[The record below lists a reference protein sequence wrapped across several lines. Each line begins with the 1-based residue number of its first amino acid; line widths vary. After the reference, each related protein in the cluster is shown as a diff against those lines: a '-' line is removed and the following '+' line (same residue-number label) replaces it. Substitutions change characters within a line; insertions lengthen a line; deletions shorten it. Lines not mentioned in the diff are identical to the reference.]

1 MAKNENAT
9 LDVQFKHNFTVD
21 PEGTVWYD
29 APVQIRD
36 QADLANYH
44 INWTDCRKWRFGG
57 GKAVMVYF
65 VKVKELAVAEFLW
78 KDLNYEHWQEYAA
91 KRCMV
96 PGTRKDWIRCPSNM
110 SCANCPYGN
119 EKKRPVISL
128 DGLVEVGYESGADVS
143 AEEKAYYAL
152 VYREIRNLLDAKDP
166 LFAEVLEAKIL
177 DEKSAATIAQRLGV
191 KTSRIYKMIDKI
203 REIGEAYKNS

>member
-44 INWTDCRKWRFGG
+44 IQWSDCRKWRFGG
-57 GKAVMVYF
+57 GKPVMVHF
-65 VKVKELAVAEFLW
+65 VKVQELAVAEFLW
-78 KDLNYEHWQEYAA
+78 KDMNYEHWQEYAA

-110 SCANCPYGN
+110 SCAHCPYGN

-128 DGLVEVGYESGADVS
+128 DGLVEVGYEPGTEVS
-143 AEEKAYYAL
+143 AEEKALYAL
-152 VYREIRNLLDAKDP
+152 VYREIRNQLDAKDP
-166 LFAEVLEAKIL
+166 LFAQVLEAKIL
-177 DEKSAATIAQRLGV
+177 DEKSAASIAQRLGV

>member
-9 LDVQFKHNFTVD
+9 LDIQFKHNFTVD
-21 PEGTVWYD
+21 PDGTVWYD

-44 INWTDCRKWRFGG
+44 IQWSDCRKWRFGG
-57 GKAVMVYF
+57 GKPVMVHF

-110 SCANCPYGN
+110 SCAHCPYGN

-128 DGLVEVGYESGADVS
+128 DGLVEVGYEPGADVS
-143 AEEKAYYAL
+143 AEEKALSAL
-152 VYREIRNLLDAKDP
+152 GYREIRNLLDAKDP

-177 DEKSAATIAQRLGV
+177 DEKSAAIIAQRLGV

>member
-110 SCANCPYGN
+110 SCAHCPYGN

-128 DGLVEVGYESGADVS
+128 DGLVEVGYEPGADVS

-177 DEKSAATIAQRLGV
+177 DEKSAAIIAQRLGV

-203 REIGEAYKNS
+203 RDIGEAYKNS

>member
-44 INWTDCRKWRFGG
+44 IQWSDCRKWRFGG
-57 GKAVMVYF
+57 GKPVMVHF
-65 VKVKELAVAEFLW
+65 VKVRELAVAEFLW

-110 SCANCPYGN
+110 SCAHCPYGN

-128 DGLVEVGYESGADVS
+128 DGLVEVGYEPGADVS

-177 DEKSAATIAQRLGV
+177 DEKSAAIIAQRLGV

>member
-44 INWTDCRKWRFGG
+44 IQWSDCRKWRFGG
-57 GKAVMVYF
+57 GKPVMVHF
-65 VKVKELAVAEFLW
+65 VKVRELAVAEFLW

-110 SCANCPYGN
+110 SCAHCPYGN

-128 DGLVEVGYESGADVS
+128 DGLVEVGYEPGAEVS
-143 AEEKAYYAL
+143 AEEKALTAL

-166 LFAEVLEAKIL
+166 LFAEVLEMKIL
-177 DEKSAATIAQRLGV
+177 DEKSAASIAQRLGV
-191 KTSRIYKMIDKI
+191 KTSRVYKMLDKI
-203 REIGEAYKNS
+203 REIGEIYKNS

>member
-44 INWTDCRKWRFGG
+44 IQWSDCRKWRFGG
-57 GKAVMVYF
+57 GKPVMVYF
-65 VKVKELAVAEFLW
+65 VKVQELAVAEFLW

-128 DGLVEVGYESGADVS
+128 DGLVEVGYEPGADVS

>member
-21 PEGTVWYD
+21 QDGTVWYD

-44 INWTDCRKWRFGG
+44 IQWSDCRKWRFGG
-57 GKAVMVYF
+57 GKPVMVYF
-65 VKVKELAVAEFLW
+65 VKVQELAVAEFLW

-110 SCANCPYGN
+110 SCAHCPYGN

-128 DGLVEVGYESGADVS
+128 DGLVEVGYEPGADVS

>member
-21 PEGTVWYD
+21 PDGTVWCD

-44 INWTDCRKWRFGG
+44 IQWSDCRKWRFGG
-57 GKAVMVYF
+57 GKPVMVYF
-65 VKVKELAVAEFLW
+65 VKVQELAVAEFLW

-110 SCANCPYGN
+110 SCAHCPYGN

-128 DGLVEVGYESGADVS
+128 DGLVEVGYEPGAEVS
-143 AEEKAYYAL
+143 AEEEAYYAM

-177 DEKSAATIAQRLGV
+177 DEKSAAIIAQRLGV
-191 KTSRIYKMIDKI
+191 KTSRIYKMLDKI

>member
-9 LDVQFKHNFTVD
+9 LDVQFKHNYTVD
-21 PEGTVWYD
+21 QDGTVWYD

-44 INWTDCRKWRFGG
+44 IQWSDCRKWRFGG
-57 GKAVMVYF
+57 GKPVMVHF
-65 VKVKELAVAEFLW
+65 VKVRELAVAEFLW

-128 DGLVEVGYESGADVS
+128 DGLVEVGYEPGADVS

>member
-9 LDVQFKHNFTVD
+9 LDVQFKHNYTVD
-21 PEGTVWYD
+21 PDGTVWYD

-44 INWTDCRKWRFGG
+44 IQWSDCRKWRFGG

-110 SCANCPYGN
+110 SCAHCPYGN

-128 DGLVEVGYESGADVS
+128 DGLVEVGYEPGADVS

-177 DEKSAATIAQRLGV
+177 DEKSAAIIAQRLGV

>member
-21 PEGTVWYD
+21 TDGTVWYD

-44 INWTDCRKWRFGG
+44 IQWSDCRKWRFGG
-57 GKAVMVYF
+57 GKPVMVYF
-65 VKVKELAVAEFLW
+65 VKVKELADAEFFW

-128 DGLVEVGYESGADVS
+128 DGLVEVGYEPGADVS
-143 AEEKAYYAL
+143 AEEKALTAL

-166 LFAEVLEAKIL
+166 LFAEILEAKIL
-177 DEKSAATIAQRLGV
+177 DEKSAAIIAQRLGV

-203 REIGEAYKNS
+203 REIGEIYKNS

>member
-21 PEGTVWYD
+21 PDGTVWYD

-44 INWTDCRKWRFGG
+44 IQWSDCRKWRFGG
-57 GKAVMVYF
+57 GKPVMVHF
-65 VKVKELAVAEFLW
+65 VKVRELAVAEFLW

-110 SCANCPYGN
+110 SCANCPYGD

-128 DGLVEVGYESGADVS
+128 DGLVEVGYEPGADVS

-152 VYREIRNLLDAKDP
+152 EYREIRNLLDAKDP
-166 LFAEVLEAKIL
+166 LFAQVLEMKIL
-177 DEKSAATIAQRLGV
+177 DEKSAASIAQRLGV
-191 KTSRIYKMIDKI
+191 KISRIYKMLDKI

>member
-9 LDVQFKHNFTVD
+9 LDVQFKHNYTVD
-21 PEGTVWYD
+21 PDGTVWYD

-36 QADLANYH
+36 QSDLANYH

-78 KDLNYEHWQEYAA
+78 KELNYEHWQEYAA

-110 SCANCPYGN
+110 SCANCPYGD

-128 DGLVEVGYESGADVS
+128 DGLVEVGYEPGADVS

-152 VYREIRNLLDAKDP
+152 EYREIRNLLDAKDP
-166 LFAEVLEAKIL
+166 LFAQVLEMKIL
-177 DEKSAATIAQRLGV
+177 DEKSSDLELWIMFIKAPKLR
-191 KTSRIYKMIDKI
+191 D
-203 REIGEAYKNS
+203 

>member
-21 PEGTVWYD
+21 PDGTVWYD

-44 INWTDCRKWRFGG
+44 IQWSDCRKWRFGG
-57 GKAVMVYF
+57 GKPVMVHF
-65 VKVKELAVAEFLW
+65 VKVRELAVAEFLW

-110 SCANCPYGN
+110 SCAHCPYGN

-128 DGLVEVGYESGADVS
+128 DGLVEVGYEPGAEVS
-143 AEEKAYYAL
+143 AEEKALYAL

-166 LFAEVLEAKIL
+166 RLAMVLEAKVL
-177 DEKSAATIAQRLGV
+177 DEKSAMVIAKRLGV
-191 KTSRIYKMIDKI
+191 KTSRVYKMLDKI
-203 REIGEAYKNS
+203 REIGEIYKNS

>member
-9 LDVQFKHNFTVD
+9 LDVQFKHNYTVD
-21 PEGTVWYD
+21 QDGTVWYD

-44 INWTDCRKWRFGG
+44 IQWSDCRKWRFGG
-57 GKAVMVYF
+57 GKPVMVYF
-65 VKVKELAVAEFLW
+65 VKVQELAVAEFLW

-128 DGLVEVGYESGADVS
+128 DGLVEVGYEPGADVS

-177 DEKSAATIAQRLGV
+177 DEKSAAIIARRLGV
-191 KTSRIYKMIDKI
+191 KTSHVYKMLDKI
-203 REIGEAYKNS
+203 REIGEIYKNS

>member
-21 PEGTVWYD
+21 PDGTVWYD

-110 SCANCPYGN
+110 SCAHCPYGN

-128 DGLVEVGYESGADVS
+128 DGLVEVGYEPGADVS

-177 DEKSAATIAQRLGV
+177 DETSAAIIAQRLGV

>member
-1 MAKNENAT
+1 MAKNENVT

-57 GKAVMVYF
+57 GKPVMVHF
-65 VKVKELAVAEFLW
+65 VKVRELAVAEFLW

-110 SCANCPYGN
+110 SCAHCPYGN

-128 DGLVEVGYESGADVS
+128 DGLVEVGYEPGAEVS
-143 AEEKAYYAL
+143 AEEKALSAL

-166 LFAEVLEAKIL
+166 LFAEVLEMKIL
-177 DEKSAATIAQRLGV
+177 DEKSAASIAQRLGV